1 MFFAFLNNRKNLWF
15 RVQIEKSRKVL
26 QFTQYIFASLNNTK
40 IKPMKIFKKI
50 MFLSFAIC
58 AMVLSSCSS
67 NDSDD
72 EETPESQEEFIKFTY
87 NGTVYNF
94 EPGVMSSLNMNIM
107 GSTGIDNTYKK
118 ISLWTPLNV
127 TKGSH
132 DIVYDLSNM
141 ETTYQASFSF
151 MPAIKNVNAKSGKI
165 NITAVD
171 DKIIEGTFTFTGTSG
186 EQTFTVTEGSFRVLR

>member
-1 MFFAFLNNRKNLWF
+1 
-15 RVQIEKSRKVL
+15 
-26 QFTQYIFASLNNTK
+26 
-40 IKPMKIFKKI
+40 MKIFKKI

-58 AMVLSSCSS
+58 AMVLASCSS
-67 NDSDD
+67 DNSND

-132 DIVYDLSNM
+132 NIVYDLSNM

-151 MPAIKNVNAKSGKI
+151 MPAINNANAKSGKI

>member
-1 MFFAFLNNRKNLWF
+1 
-15 RVQIEKSRKVL
+15 
-26 QFTQYIFASLNNTK
+26 
-40 IKPMKIFKKI
+40 MKIFKKI

-72 EETPESQEEFIKFTY
+72 EGTPDDQEEFIKFTY

-94 EPGVMSSLNMNIM
+94 EAGVMSSLNMNIM

-151 MPAIKNVNAKSGKI
+151 LPAINNANAKSGKI

-171 DKIIEGTFTFTGTSG
+171 DKKIEGTFTFSGTTSG

>member
-1 MFFAFLNNRKNLWF
+1 
-15 RVQIEKSRKVL
+15 
-26 QFTQYIFASLNNTK
+26 
-40 IKPMKIFKKI
+40 MKIFKKI
-50 MFLSFAIC
+50 MFLSFALC
-58 AMVLSSCSS
+58 ALALSSCSS

-72 EETPESQEEFIKFTY
+72 NSDPIAQEEFIKFTY

-94 EPGVMSSLNMNIM
+94 EPSVMTSLNMNIM
-107 GSTGIDNTYKK
+107 GSTGVDNAYKK

-141 ETTYQASFSF
+141 ETTYQVSFSF
-151 MPAIKNVNAKSGKI
+151 MPTINNADAKSGTM

-171 DKIIEGTFTFTGTSG
+171 DKKIEGTFTFSGTSAG
-186 EQTFTVTEGSFRVLR
+186 QAFTVTEGSFRILK

>member
-58 AMVLSSCSS
+58 SMVLASCSS
-67 NDSDD
+67 DNSDD
-72 EETPESQEEFIKFTY
+72 KETPESQEEFIKFTY

-151 MPAIKNVNAKSGKI
+151 MPAIKNANAKSGKI